1 MILRILN
8 VLMAL
13 LFAFAAYVN
22 FNDPDAPRWVAIY
35 AAPMVISAWAAFRPT
50 ALPWYL
56 PALVAVVALT
66 WAGTIAPR
74 ALGKIPLGD
83 MFKSWEMKDTTIEEN
98 REMFG
103 LLIVAAWMI
112 VLAVTR
118 LAARP
123 R

>member
-1 MILRILN
+1 
-8 VLMAL
+8 
-13 LFAFAAYVN
+13 
-22 FNDPDAPRWVAIY
+22 
-35 AAPMVISAWAAFRPT
+35 MVISAWAVFRPT
-50 ALPWYL
+50 ALPWYV

-74 ALGKIPLGD
+74 ALGRIPLGD

-118 LAARP
+118 LASRP

>member
-35 AAPMVISAWAAFRPT
+35 AAPMVISAWAAIRPG

-74 ALGKIPLGD
+74 ALGRIPLGD

>member
-1 MILRILN
+1 MILQILDG
-8 VLMAL
+8 LMAL

-35 AAPMVISAWAAFRPT
+35 AAPMLMSAWAAWRPT
-50 ALPWYL
+50 GYPWYL
-56 PALVAVVALT
+56 PALIAVIALT

-74 ALGKIPLGD
+74 ALGKVPLGD
-83 MFKSWEMKDTTIEEN
+83 MFKSWEMKDTAIEEN

-112 VLAVTR
+112 VLAVVR
-118 LAARP
+118 LAAKTP
-123 R
+123 